1 MTAANFPLAQALLKK
16 YGSDHPQYQ
25 EIRKALESEAPT
37 GLQLLLSEEERVRR
51 ASNFE
56 KELLP
61 ALKPGVF
68 SAELLLAPAQLVF
81 DKKLFSEELW
91 RAWNLAVTDRTPD
104 DPDCFTLRIGT
115 LEGSI
120 RLIHERLNST
130 SLATAARKSP
140 FTRSA
145 ETLLLCHAGYFAVEL
160 RGNPTEAV
168 EAATFFAQILAA
180 LCRTAE
186 PLGVFALESL
196 QKPGFYIEAAQP
208 AKHGQMPILSVIR
221 AGVSTDFGED
231 YIATYGLGAFSQPEL
246 EVDLGSFPTQ
256 AGAMLTF
263 GIIERILAGH
273 FTTEASSVRFGVD
286 QDNLEQRNIL
296 RAPGRVVEGEALR
309 LVLPGEPTNDSELPQ
324 A

>member
-1 MTAANFPLAQALLKK
+1 M
-16 YGSDHPQYQ
+16 
-25 EIRKALESEAPT
+25 
-37 GLQLLLSEEERVRR
+37 RR

-104 DPDCFTLRIGT
+104 DLDCFTLRIGT

-208 AKHGQMPILSVIR
+208 AKHGQIPILSVIR
-221 AGVSTDFGED
+221 ARRLHRLRRRLHRNLWSW
-231 YIATYGLGAFSQPEL
+231 
-246 EVDLGSFPTQ
+246 
-256 AGAMLTF
+256 
-263 GIIERILAGH
+263 GIQSA
-273 FTTEASSVRFGVD
+273 
-286 QDNLEQRNIL
+286 
-296 RAPGRVVEGEALR
+296 
-309 LVLPGEPTNDSELPQ
+309 
-324 A
+324 

>member
-1 MTAANFPLAQALLKK
+1 M
-16 YGSDHPQYQ
+16 
-25 EIRKALESEAPT
+25 
-37 GLQLLLSEEERVRR
+37 
-51 ASNFE
+51 
-56 KELLP
+56 
-61 ALKPGVF
+61 
-68 SAELLLAPAQLVF
+68 
-81 DKKLFSEELW
+81 
-91 RAWNLAVTDRTPD
+91 
-104 DPDCFTLRIGT
+104 
-115 LEGSI
+115 
-120 RLIHERLNST
+120 
-130 SLATAARKSP
+130 
-140 FTRSA
+140 
-145 ETLLLCHAGYFAVEL
+145 
-160 RGNPTEAV
+160 
-168 EAATFFAQILAA
+168 AA

-208 AKHGQMPILSVIR
+208 AKHGQIPILSVIR

-263 GIIERILAGH
+263 GIIERILSGH

-286 QDNLEQRNIL
+286 QENLEQRNIL

>member
-1 MTAANFPLAQALLKK
+1 
-16 YGSDHPQYQ
+16 
-25 EIRKALESEAPT
+25 
-37 GLQLLLSEEERVRR
+37 
-51 ASNFE
+51 
-56 KELLP
+56 
-61 ALKPGVF
+61 
-68 SAELLLAPAQLVF
+68 
-81 DKKLFSEELW
+81 
-91 RAWNLAVTDRTPD
+91 
-104 DPDCFTLRIGT
+104 
-115 LEGSI
+115 
-120 RLIHERLNST
+120 
-130 SLATAARKSP
+130 
-140 FTRSA
+140 
-145 ETLLLCHAGYFAVEL
+145 
-160 RGNPTEAV
+160 
-168 EAATFFAQILAA
+168 
-180 LCRTAE
+180 
-186 PLGVFALESL
+186 
-196 QKPGFYIEAAQP
+196 
-208 AKHGQMPILSVIR
+208 MPILSVIR